1 MVHVRKAR
9 DFELYCYTVTV
20 LFSHQKIFLGINSGI
35 NETYIRCAMIMI
47 LRILYAKIRFMPNCF
62 LEKYRLLF
70 ECFMKVK
77 IELRG
82 VSTQKNS
89 APRQCTLVPK

>member
-9 DFELYCYTVTV
+9 DFQLYCYTV
-20 LFSHQKIFLGINSGI
+20 FSHQKIFLGIN
-35 NETYIRCAMIMI
+35 ETYIQCAMIMI
-47 LRILYAKIRFMPNCF
+47 LLYAKIRFMPNCF

-77 IELRG
+77 IELR
-82 VSTQKNS
+82 
-89 APRQCTLVPK
+89 AWR